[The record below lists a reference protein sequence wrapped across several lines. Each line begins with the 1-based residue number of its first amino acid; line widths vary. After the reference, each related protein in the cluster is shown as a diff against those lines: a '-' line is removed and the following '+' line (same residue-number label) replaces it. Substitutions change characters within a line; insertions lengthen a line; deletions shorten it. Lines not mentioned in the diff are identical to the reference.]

1 VLHIAGINIS
11 LLNPTECFWEDFDA
25 FPEASCFQLI
35 NYRPAL
41 VIVFVDVCIPIDG
54 HFYAAHFSVAI
65 KGLSFGS
72 FLSKEPATSML
83 ILRRN
88 ASLVLLPELE
98 TTRMA

>member
-1 VLHIAGINIS
+1 M
-11 LLNPTECFWEDFDA
+11 LLGRLRCLPRSILFSTN
-25 FPEASCFQLI
+25 QL
-35 NYRPAL
+35 NCGVYRPAL